1 MNPSNINGVV
11 LTVGNSMM
19 GDDGAG
25 PLLGEKMRQAPI
37 PGWTVINGGTT
48 PENVVHRIRALA
60 PSRLVV
66 VDATDMGLN
75 PGEIRVVD
83 PNDIAEMFI
92 VSTHTI
98 PLTFLIDS
106 LKDDVPEVT
115 FVGIQPDI
123 VAFYFPI
130 TPAVGEAVKRLYQ
143 YLENWLDGGIRAR
156 CFTPCSSLRINKLT
170 R

>member
-1 MNPSNINGVV
+1 MKPSDINGVI

-25 PLLGEKMRQAPI
+25 PLLGEKLLRDPI
-37 PGWTVINGGTT
+37 PGWTVVNGGSA
-48 PENVVHRIRALA
+48 PENVVHQVRALA
-60 PSRLVV
+60 PLRVVV

-83 PNDIAEMFI
+83 PHDIAEMFI
-92 VSTHTI
+92 VSTHTM

-115 FVGIQPDI
+115 FSGIQPDI
-123 VAFYFPI
+123 VAVYFPI
-130 TPAVGEAVKRLYQ
+130 TPAVNEAVERLYH
-143 YLENWLDGGIRAR
+143 YLENWQGPEGIEALVVERE
-156 CFTPCSSLRINKLT
+156 SEGI
-170 R
+170 

>member
-1 MNPSNINGVV
+1 MKPSEINGVV

-25 PLLGEKMRQAPI
+25 PMLGEKMLRDPI
-37 PGWTVINGGTT
+37 PGWTVINGGTA
-48 PENVVHRIRALA
+48 PENVVHQVRALA
-60 PSRLVV
+60 PARVVV

-92 VSTHTI
+92 VSTHTL

-106 LKDDVPEVT
+106 LKDDVPDVT
-115 FVGIQPDI
+115 FIGIQPDI

-130 TPAVGEAVKRLYQ
+130 SPLMNDAVERLYQ
-143 YLENWLDGGIRAR
+143 HLENWQGPEGIEALVVEKE
-156 CFTPCSSLRINKLT
+156 SEQI
-170 R
+170 

>member
-1 MNPSNINGVV
+1 MKPSNINGVV

-25 PLLGEKMRQAPI
+25 PLLGEKMLRDPI
-37 PGWTVINGGTT
+37 PGWTVVNGGSA
-48 PENVVHRIRALA
+48 PENVLHQVRALA
-60 PSRLVV
+60 PSRVVV

-92 VSTHTI
+92 VSTHTL

-106 LKDDVPEVT
+106 LKDDIPDVT
-115 FVGIQPDI
+115 FIGIQPDI

-130 TPAVGEAVKRLYQ
+130 SPAVNDAVERLYQ
-143 YLENWLDGGIRAR
+143 QLENGLGAEGIEALVVERE
-156 CFTPCSSLRINKLT
+156 SEGI
-170 R
+170 